1 MATEVEAKPHAAG
14 TRTAGESGQR
24 TRVAVWAPDPITLV
38 GLTETLVSSLDVFVG
53 STDQPSDVDVWV
65 FATDRVTSDV
75 VARMRRTAAGST
87 APAVLVTRELERAHL
102 MSVVECRVVAVV
114 HLTAATE
121 ERLVS
126 TIAAAAAGGGSL
138 PPNLLGELL
147 RQVQTLQQEVL
158 APRGLNSA
166 GFTPREICWR
176 LCTRPGLAD
185 SSSSSRSSVGVS
197 RTGSPSLA
205 TSSAARSMDSRV
217 ALQVGLRA
225 GGAPEHGAQARFEHP
240 GPHRLDHVVVGAR
253 FQPGHHVD
261 VVPARGQHDHREF
274 AARADSPAHLE
285 AVHPGQH
292 QVEDHDVRGIGPQL
306 VEPRFAGFHAVDLVP
321 LLGQAQ
327 FETAA
332 DGGIILDQQHA

>member
-166 GFTPREICWR
+166 GFTPREIDVVR
-176 LCTRPGLAD
+176 LMADGRDTEEIANQLCYSERTVKNIIYSMTNRLELRNRPQL
-185 SSSSSRSSVGVS
+185 
-197 RTGSPSLA
+197 
-205 TSSAARSMDSRV
+205 V
-217 ALQVGLRA
+217 AHALRA
-225 GGAPEHGAQARFEHP
+225 G
-240 GPHRLDHVVVGAR
+240 L
-253 FQPGHHVD
+253 
-261 VVPARGQHDHREF
+261 
-274 AARADSPAHLE
+274 
-285 AVHPGQH
+285 
-292 QVEDHDVRGIGPQL
+292 I
-306 VEPRFAGFHAVDLVP
+306 
-321 LLGQAQ
+321 
-327 FETAA
+327 
-332 DGGIILDQQHA
+332 